1 MSDITIISNAEWL
14 ADIFETERLITLG
27 EDPVSIIINYTRIRS
42 SIKRLFHYYEAT
54 IRPVNWDVVYPES
67 NNKSSLTLSYGS

>member
-27 EDPVSIIINYTRIRS
+27 QALYLLSSIILEFDQVSRGY
-42 SIKRLFHYYEAT
+42 SITMKL
-54 IRPVNWDVVYPES
+54 
-67 NNKSSLTLSYGS
+67 L

>member
-14 ADIFETERLITLG
+14 ADIFETERLTTLRQ
-27 EDPVSIIINYTRIRS
+27 EPVSIIINYTRIRS
-42 SIKRLFHYYEAT
+42 SIHYYEAT

-67 NNKSSLTLSYGS
+67 NNKISLTLSYGS